1 MDVPIFLLFQSKKN
15 TVEKKSPQEIIELKQ
30 KVTENLAE
38 FCDSHELFP
47 VFCETNQDLDSFFKY
62 FSAKC
67 YEFGLN
73 LRSNNSK
80 TNNAFEFD
88 KSQLKNCRF
97 SRRSQYFEIYKS
109 TTLKSEGTPKNV
121 DKNIKSDYAVLKEIQ
136 TKNNTY

>member
-1 MDVPIFLLFQSKKN
+1 MNVPIFLLFQSKKN
-15 TVEKKSPQEIIELKQ
+15 TVENKSPQEIIELKQ

-73 LRSNNSK
+73 LRSNHTK
-80 TNNAFEFD
+80 NNNQFDFD

-97 SRRSQYFEIYKS
+97 SRRSQYFEFYQS
-109 TTLKSEGTPKNV
+109 TNSNSDGVLKNV
-121 DKNIKSDYAVLKEIQ
+121 DNTVKSDYAVLKEIQ
-136 TKNNTY
+136 TKNNNY